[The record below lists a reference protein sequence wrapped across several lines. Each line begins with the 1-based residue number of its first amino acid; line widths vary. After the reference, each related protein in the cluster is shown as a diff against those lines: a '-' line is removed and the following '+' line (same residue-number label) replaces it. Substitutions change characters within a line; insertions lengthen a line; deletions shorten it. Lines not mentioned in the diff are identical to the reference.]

1 MGLGWVDW
9 DWRMGKSESHFGFF
23 IRESSSEVRFA
34 DIAWTRCGR
43 RDGCDGNRV
52 VWDERVGLGEGRP
65 DQGAR
70 DSKDS
75 DQDYQAAG
83 AARGAGTAGSDAER
97 A

>member
-1 MGLGWVDW
+1 
-9 DWRMGKSESHFGFF
+9 MGKSESHFGFF

-34 DIAWTRCGR
+34 DIAWARCCR

-65 DQGAR
+65 DQGSR
-70 DSKDS
+70 YSEDS
-75 DQDYQAAG
+75 DNKNDQAAS
-83 AARGAGTAGSDAER
+83 AAGGAGPAGSDAER